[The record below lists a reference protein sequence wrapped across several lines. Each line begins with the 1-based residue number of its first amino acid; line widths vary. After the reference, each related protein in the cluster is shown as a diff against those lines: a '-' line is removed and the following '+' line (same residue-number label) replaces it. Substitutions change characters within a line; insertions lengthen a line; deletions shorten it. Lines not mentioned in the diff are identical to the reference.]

1 MMTKK
6 NALGFDS
13 ALIGAVAAHGD
24 ENDMSTNII
33 SDDRMLLVLA
43 APSVHDTYYKNAF
56 SRIVDFQVRYAKT
69 AMGNDNVLIIT
80 DADTKALYEGRLPED
95 ILLVGDIL
103 DIWARDFTMVNPLS
117 PVQFR
122 YTDAS
127 TTQNKLI
134 QESFN
139 AFANRHDVK
148 RNRSELLIDGGN
160 VVDNYAGRIISGERF
175 LEDNRLNRPAGK
187 RVLGKLLG
195 AQEVA
200 IIPPD
205 EEVLAHA
212 DGMVMWLD
220 TNTLLVNDYTAANDK
235 YHQSVLSEL
244 KESFPSV
251 KIVTTPMRYRPN
263 PPGVWKG
270 FNSACGVHVNSA
282 VTFKN
287 IYVPV
292 FNMPHDNAALSI
304 IRQNTAKNVFPI
316 NAEDVCPMGGGV
328 RCLTWQLT
336 GENAEKLILA
346 ARKD

>member
-1 MMTKK
+1 
-6 NALGFDS
+6 
-13 ALIGAVAAHGD
+13 
-24 ENDMSTNII
+24 
-33 SDDRMLLVLA
+33 
-43 APSVHDTYYKNAF
+43 
-56 SRIVDFQVRYAKT
+56 
-69 AMGNDNVLIIT
+69 
-80 DADTKALYEGRLPED
+80 
-95 ILLVGDIL
+95 
-103 DIWARDFTMVNPLS
+103 
-117 PVQFR
+117 
-122 YTDAS
+122 
-127 TTQNKLI
+127 
-134 QESFN
+134 
-139 AFANRHDVK
+139 
-148 RNRSELLIDGGN
+148 
-160 VVDNYAGRIISGERF
+160 
-175 LEDNRLNRPAGK
+175 
-187 RVLGKLLG
+187 
-195 AQEVA
+195 
-200 IIPPD
+200 
-205 EEVLAHA
+205 
-212 DGMVMWLD
+212 MWLD